1 VEIYGEVI
9 DTGIGIPYHLQ
20 DNLFKPFFQVDTNFG
35 GTGLGLSICH
45 QLASLM
51 GGQISLNRSSSAGTV
66 FSFTLPFTIKEP
78 SPPIP
83 PIGYQFLLVSPCQNT
98 IECAQELGLSL
109 GINFTGVLSMD
120 ALPNDRFDGIFI
132 DSSLGDILSAQVKSL
147 NASHKVLLL
156 PAHQIDRG
164 KEAINQGF
172 DYFFTKPLRS
182 QRLVQFLS
190 KIQPKSTD
198 RVVKNMSSSPAKKIR
213 ILLAEDN
220 PANQLVARK
229 LLEKIGY
236 TIDIVSNGE
245 EALKVWSNYD
255 LILMD
260 CQMPVMDGYTATKAI
275 RAQQTP
281 NQKVLIVAMTANA
294 MESDRQY
301 CLECGMDEYITK
313 PISLERLRELFQW
326 VWRKIEAF

>member
-1 VEIYGEVI
+1 
-9 DTGIGIPYHLQ
+9 
-20 DNLFKPFFQVDTNFG
+20 
-35 GTGLGLSICH
+35 
-45 QLASLM
+45 
-51 GGQISLNRSSSAGTV
+51 
-66 FSFTLPFTIKEP
+66 
-78 SPPIP
+78 
-83 PIGYQFLLVSPCQNT
+83 
-98 IECAQELGLSL
+98 
-109 GINFTGVLSMD
+109 
-120 ALPNDRFDGIFI
+120 
-132 DSSLGDILSAQVKSL
+132 
-147 NASHKVLLL
+147 
-156 PAHQIDRG
+156 
-164 KEAINQGF
+164 
-172 DYFFTKPLRS
+172 
-182 QRLVQFLS
+182 
-190 KIQPKSTD
+190 
-198 RVVKNMSSSPAKKIR
+198 MSSSLQKKIR

-229 LLEKIGY
+229 LLEKLGY

-281 NQKVLIVAMTANA
+281 DQKVLIVAMTANA

-301 CLECGMDEYITK
+301 CLECGVDEYITK

>member
-1 VEIYGEVI
+1 M
-9 DTGIGIPYHLQ
+9 P
-20 DNLFKPFFQVDTNFG
+20 
-35 GTGLGLSICH
+35 
-45 QLASLM
+45 
-51 GGQISLNRSSSAGTV
+51 
-66 FSFTLPFTIKEP
+66 SFAAKTIK
-78 SPPIP
+78 
-83 PIGYQFLLVSPCQNT
+83 
-98 IECAQELGLSL
+98 
-109 GINFTGVLSMD
+109 
-120 ALPNDRFDGIFI
+120 
-132 DSSLGDILSAQVKSL
+132 
-147 NASHKVLLL
+147 
-156 PAHQIDRG
+156 
-164 KEAINQGF
+164 
-172 DYFFTKPLRS
+172 
-182 QRLVQFLS
+182 
-190 KIQPKSTD
+190 
-198 RVVKNMSSSPAKKIR
+198 